1 MLHQKSIHQSKLLQA
16 LYKKRMTKTP
26 TDQPI
31 EEYYP
36 VISESIPEP
45 ELASVSEPIQVQEKL
60 LPIQELEI
68 NAPIMHTGISEAK
81 KKSSIPTFPFPS
93 DFEFPQKKYFPVEES
108 ETAKL
113 FEEYEQFKYEQ
124 NLWNKLHGK

>member
-1 MLHQKSIHQSKLLQA
+1 MLHQKSIHQSKLLHA
-16 LYKKRMTKTP
+16 LQKKRMTKTP
-26 TDQPI
+26 TVQPI

-45 ELASVSEPIQVQEKL
+45 ESAPEPEPISVQQEKFLPVQEL
-60 LPIQELEI
+60 DMNTPII
-68 NAPIMHTGISEAK
+68 NKGISESK
-81 KKSSIPTFPFPS
+81 KKFSTFPFRT
-93 DFEFPQKKYFPVEES
+93 DFEIPQKKNIPVEES